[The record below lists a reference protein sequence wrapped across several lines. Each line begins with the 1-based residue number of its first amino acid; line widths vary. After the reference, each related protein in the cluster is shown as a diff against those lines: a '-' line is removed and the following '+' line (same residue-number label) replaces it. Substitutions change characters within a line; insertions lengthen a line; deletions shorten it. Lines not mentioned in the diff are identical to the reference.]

1 MFFKMFRQ
9 KKTLSTRALQ
19 GILELLPKD
28 QIAFDKMKS
37 KIQNIYESF
46 GYIPLDTSVL
56 EREEILLAKAGGDT
70 EKEIYRIKK
79 GDNDLALRFDLTI
92 PFARYVCE
100 HSRELNFPFRKYQIG
115 RVYRGERPQRG
126 RYRDFYQCDIDVVGD
141 GELSLKYDAEIINI
155 IYTTFSK
162 LNIGPFV
169 VKISNRKILN
179 GFLESLNLQDRAPYV
194 LRIIDKMAKIG
205 ADKVRE
211 LLQKEKLSVDQMNEI
226 LDFVSVAGT
235 NLNVLAK
242 LQSLNIENDTFKSGL
257 DELVQVINCLEDF
270 DVPSDYF
277 KIDLTIVRG
286 LDYYSGTVFE
296 TFLVED
302 TGLGSICSG
311 GRYETLLSGF
321 GDRKIPGVGAG
332 LGLTRLFVPFKEK
345 GLIKSEEK
353 TLTRVLIVPLISD
366 LKKPSILARGLRSR
380 GINSEIFLDEVPMK
394 KKLNYANKQAIPF
407 VVIIGDDEVA
417 TDTFTVKNMNT
428 GEQQRVALD
437 SLYRI
442 LSAN

>member
-1 MFFKMFRQ
+1 MFRQ